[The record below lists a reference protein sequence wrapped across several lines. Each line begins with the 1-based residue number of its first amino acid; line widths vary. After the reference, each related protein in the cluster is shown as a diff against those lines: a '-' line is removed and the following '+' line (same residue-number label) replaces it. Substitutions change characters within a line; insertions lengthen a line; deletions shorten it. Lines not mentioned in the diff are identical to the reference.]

1 MRRRLPL
8 IEDAF
13 DRRQVLLLGAAAT
26 VAACGGTVTDG
37 LLDGDGAVAD
47 DTGDPGVEDA
57 GSPVADAGRR
67 PTDSGVFSRDAVT
80 PNPDAGVPTH
90 DAGSPVVDAGGPAID
105 AGPPH
110 TDAGT
115 PPTDTGRRDAG
126 PADTGPVDS
135 GVACPTTGGIGA
147 VTGFAVGA
155 FHSVTVSGRRLLVGR
170 DAGGLYAFSALCT
183 HQGCTLPV
191 PVRGV
196 ITCPCHRATFDANG
210 QVTGGP
216 ARTSLAHYQVTV
228 CAGQVYVGTATVAAA
243 TRTPA

>member
-90 DAGSPVVDAGGPAID
+90 DAGSPVVDAGGGCSVPQNCVYDTQAQHW
-105 AGPPH
+105 ACSQQSCCPP
-110 TDAGT
+110 
-115 PPTDTGRRDAG
+115 
-126 PADTGPVDS
+126 
-135 GVACPTTGGIGA
+135 
-147 VTGFAVGA
+147 
-155 FHSVTVSGRRLLVGR
+155 
-170 DAGGLYAFSALCT
+170 
-183 HQGCTLPV
+183 
-191 PVRGV
+191 
-196 ITCPCHRATFDANG
+196 
-210 QVTGGP
+210 
-216 ARTSLAHYQVTV
+216 
-228 CAGQVYVGTATVAAA
+228 
-243 TRTPA
+243 